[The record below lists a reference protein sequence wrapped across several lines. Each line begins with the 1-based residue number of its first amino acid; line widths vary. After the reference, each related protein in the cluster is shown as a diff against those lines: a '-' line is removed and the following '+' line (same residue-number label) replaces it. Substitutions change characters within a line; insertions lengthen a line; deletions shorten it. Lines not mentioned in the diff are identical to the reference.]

1 MIAWISAALL
11 LTTQPSEEAVS
22 VTLLAPE
29 ATERLEACGVSP
41 DQFGA
46 LMTLE
51 QDAFDQDFEGG
62 WRPVGALDGCERAA
76 ADLLIAYMDQS
87 PHFDPD
93 RPGLVPWHAGQMLA
107 MADETE
113 LAIGYF
119 EASRGGSPEWA
130 LYVDA
135 SLAFLR
141 RDRAA
146 ADAARA
152 ELATYRPSEALIAA
166 RRQFLADN
174 PDIVMPDGFVEQP
187 QNLGVVDGLLAC
199 WDAPS
204 CPASSPIPVWVSL
217 SQNQRTPARCLPG
230 AWTGSG

>member
-1 MIAWISAALL
+1 MMAWISTALL
-11 LTTQPSEEAVS
+11 LTTQPSADVAS
-22 VTLLAPE
+22 STPLSPE

-46 LMTLE
+46 LMMLE
-51 QDAFDQDFEGG
+51 QDAFDQDLEGG
-62 WRPVGALDGCERAA
+62 WRPVGNLEDCERAA

-119 EASRGGSPEWA
+119 EASRGGSAEWA

-135 SLAFLR
+135 SIAFLR

-146 ADAARA
+146 AEAARA
-152 ELATYRPSEALIAA
+152 ELATYRPSEALMAA

-174 PDIVMPDGFVEQP
+174 PHITMPDGFVDQP

-199 WDAPS
+199 WERPYADAYGGS
-204 CPASSPIPVWVSL
+204 CED
-217 SQNQRTPARCLPG
+217 
-230 AWTGSG
+230 